1 MKTETKTASFG
12 SARGQTFNPAVSFTY
27 EFVSYENADEL
38 VAAKDELSL
47 AEQVKIRNSQRDIR
61 ARQAAQNAKLDEMGI
76 EKQDATNNEQI
87 RLRDMF
93 KTLMTSKKY
102 TEEQAR
108 EVASNVLGIAWDE

>member
-1 MKTETKTASFG
+1 MKTEKKTGSFS
-12 SARGQTFNPAVSFTY
+12 SARGQSFSPAVTFEY
-27 EFVSYENADEL
+27 EFVSYESADEL

-61 ARQAAQNAKLDEMGI
+61 ARQAAQNAKLDEMGV

-93 KTLMTSKKY
+93 RTLMTSKKY

-108 EVASNVLGIAWDE
+108 EVAANILGIAWED